1 MVENI
6 HDPLSEYSNI
16 YRDRFKEVAEKTFAE
31 LAAEA
36 NVDVETNHK
45 TCADIY
51 SNESILY
58 STINKIKWW
67 NVLRIFLWV
76 VVGIGGIYAIAQYN
90 VIEQKIFIAV
100 CLAILAIVVLLFS
113 KIHPIIKELKEYRNN
128 IDDLVCQLKSDAW
141 AQMEPLNQLYDWD
154 ILARMMSKTIPRLE
168 FDPYFTTQ
176 RLADLQ
182 HVYGWDDSFNSERSV
197 LYSHSGLI
205 NGNPFVLC
213 RTKKMI
219 MGSKTYHGSKT
230 IYWTTTERGSDGK
243 YHTVRRSQTLHASYT
258 APFPEYYKKTRLI
271 YANTAAPDLIFY
283 REKSGLAKKI
293 GTLSFKWEK
302 FKLKKKSQ
310 NLKKYD
316 YAMMTNEEFEV
327 AFDSSNRNNNH
338 QFAFLFTP
346 LAQENILAL
355 LSDNEVGFGDDFD
368 FEKDRMINTIIPE
381 HLQSLD
387 LDMDPEKYMSF
398 DFEKAKKKFYS
409 LNAQYFRAI
418 YFSFAPLLCIPA
430 YQQVRPH
437 HDIYGRH
444 MKQSSTFWEHES
456 IANFWG
462 SEYFEHSSC
471 VTDSILKTEQYIGDN
486 DTSTIK
492 VSAHGYRSVARIAYI
507 SKFGGDGR
515 WHNVPV
521 HWDEY
526 IPVTGH
532 GTILIKE
539 DNFVEDS
546 NITHRQR
553 INHISQVLN
562 SSGMKKYR
570 RHIAS
575 KV

>member
-67 NVLRIFLWV
+67 NVLRISLWV
-76 VVGIGGIYAIAQYN
+76 LVGIGVVYAIAQYN
-90 VIEQKIFIAV
+90 VIEQKLFIAV
-100 CLAILAIVVLLFS
+100 CLAILVIVVLLFS

-302 FKLKKKSQ
+302 FKLKRKSQ
-310 NLKKYD
+310 NLKS
-316 YAMMTNEEFEV
+316 MTM
-327 AFDSSNRNNNH
+327 
-338 QFAFLFTP
+338 Q
-346 LAQENILAL
+346 
-355 LSDNEVGFGDDFD
+355 
-368 FEKDRMINTIIPE
+368 
-381 HLQSLD
+381 
-387 LDMDPEKYMSF
+387 
-398 DFEKAKKKFYS
+398 
-409 LNAQYFRAI
+409 
-418 YFSFAPLLCIPA
+418 
-430 YQQVRPH
+430 
-437 HDIYGRH
+437 
-444 MKQSSTFWEHES
+444 
-456 IANFWG
+456 
-462 SEYFEHSSC
+462 
-471 VTDSILKTEQYIGDN
+471 
-486 DTSTIK
+486 
-492 VSAHGYRSVARIAYI
+492 
-507 SKFGGDGR
+507 
-515 WHNVPV
+515 
-521 HWDEY
+521 
-526 IPVTGH
+526 
-532 GTILIKE
+532 
-539 DNFVEDS
+539 
-546 NITHRQR
+546 
-553 INHISQVLN
+553 
-562 SSGMKKYR
+562 
-570 RHIAS
+570 
-575 KV
+575 